1 MNWEALRGNVD
12 TDVIYYTR
20 EDRMIGGVN
29 VATSQI
35 ANIYNQGNNQ
45 LSDTLAK
52 IASGK
57 KFQNAGE
64 DLLSFSR
71 ANNLTNQIKGYN
83 DVEQKLTAAKT
94 ATSAAVE
101 VGSKVYENLTKMSDL
116 AAKYGTATTQ
126 EQAEYKAEFNSLRET
141 VVKALDNAKVDG
153 VNIADP
159 AYSNSVSMDPSGGTL
174 SIAYSADAGGTGAT
188 VDVADIGTL
197 EIDGG
202 TIAADLTDQTNRALS
217 FMSEAKSFN
226 NIIDNQIS
234 LNKTIVNSKEAVK
247 SLITDIDEASEMS
260 KMLDQNVRQQ
270 AAMSMLSQANM
281 SRQIVMK
288 LY

>member
-1 MNWEALRGNVD
+1 
-12 TDVIYYTR
+12 
-20 EDRMIGGVN
+20 MIGGVN
-29 VATSQI
+29 VATSSI

-64 DLLSFSR
+64 DLLSFTR

-83 DVEQKLTAAKT
+83 DVEQKLTAAQT
-94 ATSAAVE
+94 ATKAAVE
-101 VGSKVYENLTKMSDL
+101 VGSKVYENLTKMSDI
-116 AAKYGTATTQ
+116 ATKYSNTTDAT
-126 EQAEYKAEFNSLRET
+126 EQAEYTAEFNSLRDT
-141 VVKALDNAKVDG
+141 VVTALENASVDG
-153 VNIADP
+153 NAIADGS
-159 AYSNSVSMDPSGGTL
+159 YSQDIQMDPSGTTL
-174 SIAYSADAGGTGAT
+174 T
-188 VDVADIGTL
+188 VALSTAPTV
-197 EIDGG
+197 
-202 TIAADLTDQTNRALS
+202 AADLAITADFSQAVTDSLTY
-217 FMSEAKSFN
+217 MSDAKKFN
-226 NIIDNQIS
+226 SIIEDQLS
-234 LNKTIVNSKEAVK
+234 LNKTIVNSKEAVR

-281 SRQIVMK
+281 SRQVVMK

>member
-1 MNWEALRGNVD
+1 
-12 TDVIYYTR
+12 
-20 EDRMIGGVN
+20 MIGGVN
-29 VATSQI
+29 SATSSI

-71 ANNLTNQIKGYN
+71 ANALTNQISGYN
-83 DVEQKLTAAKT
+83 DIEQKLTAAKT
-94 ATSAAVE
+94 ATSAAVD
-101 VGSKVYENLTKMSDL
+101 VGSKVYENLTKMQDL
-116 AAKYGTATTQ
+116 STKFNATAVTDL
-126 EQAEYKAEFNSLRET
+126 EERAEYTAEYNSLRDT
-141 VVKALDNAKVDG
+141 VSKSLTNATVDG
-153 VNIADP
+153 ANIADGT
-159 AYSNSVSMDPSGGTL
+159 YSNTVNMDPEGTSTL
-174 SIAYSADAGGTGAT
+174 SVALTTNANVTAVDGLAIGAAGDAALQTQ
-188 VDVADIGTL
+188 VDDS
-197 EIDGG
+197 
-202 TIAADLTDQTNRALS
+202 LT

-281 SRQIVMK
+281 SRQVVMK

>member
-1 MNWEALRGNVD
+1 
-12 TDVIYYTR
+12 
-20 EDRMIGGVN
+20 MIGGVN

-64 DLLSFSR
+64 DLLSFTR
-71 ANNLTNQIKGYN
+71 ANNLSNQIKGYN
-83 DVEQKLTAAKT
+83 DVEQKLTDAKT
-94 ATSAAVE
+94 VTSAAVN

-116 AAKYGTATTQ
+116 AGKYAAASAT
-126 EQAEYKAEFNSLRET
+126 EQAEYTAEFNSLKDT
-141 VVKALDNAKVDG
+141 VVKSLENAKVDG
-153 VNIADP
+153 VSITSGTYTRTVN
-159 AYSNSVSMDPSGGTL
+159 MDPNGSTM
-174 SIAYSADAGGTGAT
+174 SIALDTVVDSAAVDALA
-188 VDVADIGTL
+188 IGTA
-197 EIDGG
+197 G
-202 TIAADLTDQTNRALS
+202 ADLTTQTGNALT
-217 FMSEAKSFN
+217 FMADAKGFN
-226 NIIDNQIS
+226 DMIDNQIS

-281 SRQIVMK
+281 SRQVVMK

>member
-1 MNWEALRGNVD
+1 
-12 TDVIYYTR
+12 
-20 EDRMIGGVN
+20 MIGGVN
-29 VATSQI
+29 VATSSI

-64 DLLSFSR
+64 DLISYSR

-83 DVEQKLTAAKT
+83 EVEQKLTDAKT
-94 ATSAAVE
+94 VTKAAVE
-101 VGSKVYENLTKMSDL
+101 VSSKVYENLTKMSEIAEKFD
-116 AAKYGTATTQ
+116 AALTAGNTQ
-126 EQAEYKAEFNSLRET
+126 EQAEYAAEFKSLRDT
-141 VVKALDNAKVDG
+141 VITALDNAKVDG
-153 VNIADP
+153 
-159 AYSNSVSMDPSGGTL
+159 NSINTYKQNVTMDPNGSTL
-174 SIAYSADAGGTGAT
+174 ALDLTTNEVDRSAIVGLTLTDAGSVTTAT
-188 VDVADIGTL
+188 TALDT
-197 EIDGG
+197 E
-202 TIAADLTDQTNRALS
+202 TTNALN
-217 FMSEAKSFN
+217 FMSQAKGFN
-226 NIIDNQIS
+226 DMIDNQIS
-234 LNKTIVNSKEAVK
+234 LNKTIVNSKEAVR

-281 SRQIVMK
+281 SRQVVMK

>member
-1 MNWEALRGNVD
+1 MNWEALKGDED
-12 TDVIYYTR
+12 TDVINYTR

-64 DLLSFSR
+64 DLLSFTR

-83 DVEQKLTAAKT
+83 DVEQKLTAAQT
-94 ATSAAVE
+94 ATKAAVE
-101 VGSKVYENLTKMSDL
+101 VGSKTYENLTKMSDL
-116 AAKYGTATTQ
+116 ATKYAATTDVQ
-126 EQAEYKAEFNSLRET
+126 EQAEYTAEFNSLRET
-141 VVKALDNAKVDG
+141 VSTALTNASVDG
-153 VNIADP
+153 TAIADG
-159 AYSNSVSMDPSGGTL
+159 AYSQTVQMDPSGTTL
-174 SIAYSADAGGTGAT
+174 S
-188 VDVADIGTL
+188 VDLTTAPAVADVDALDITAG
-197 EIDGG
+197 
-202 TIAADLTDQTNRALS
+202 AAGVDTEVGNALTY
-217 FMSEAKSFN
+217 MSDAKKFN
-226 NIIDNQIS
+226 TMIEDQIS

-281 SRQIVMK
+281 SRQVVMK

>member
-1 MNWEALRGNVD
+1 
-12 TDVIYYTR
+12 
-20 EDRMIGGVN
+20 MIGGVN

-64 DLLSFSR
+64 DLISFSR
-71 ANNLTNQIKGYN
+71 ANTLKNQISGYN

-94 ATSAAVE
+94 VTSAAVN
-101 VGSKVYENLTKMSDL
+101 VGSKVYENLTKMGDL
-116 AAKYGTATTQ
+116 ATKYATADAQ
-126 EQAEYKAEFNSLRET
+126 EKAEYAAEFKSLRDT
-141 VVKALDNAKVDG
+141 VVTSLENAKVDG
-153 VNIADP
+153 VDIADGSYNKDV
-159 AYSNSVSMDPSGGTL
+159 AMDPNGGTL
-174 SIAYSADAGGTGAT
+174 AVDLSVAGNFVTSGN
-188 VDVADIGTL
+188 ISTL
-197 EIDGG
+197 ELSDDTAAAAAATAVGLETTAALNYMNTAKG
-202 TIAADLTDQTNRALS
+202 YDNTI
-217 FMSEAKSFN
+217 E
-226 NIIDNQIS
+226 NQIS

-281 SRQIVMK
+281 SRQVVMK

>member
-1 MNWEALRGNVD
+1 
-12 TDVIYYTR
+12 
-20 EDRMIGGVN
+20 MIGGVN

-64 DLLSFSR
+64 DLLSFTR

-94 ATSAAVE
+94 VTSAAVN
-101 VGSKVYENLTKMSDL
+101 VGSKVYENLTKMGDL
-116 AAKYGTATTQ
+116 ASKYATASTQ
-126 EQAEYKAEFNSLRET
+126 EQAEYAAEFKSLRDT
-141 VVKALDNAKVDG
+141 VVTSLSNAKVDG
-153 VNIADP
+153 VNIADGTYNKTV
-159 AYSNSVSMDPSGGTL
+159 AMDPNSGTL
-174 SIAYSADAGGTGAT
+174 AVDLHAAGNFVTSANLATLDLTTGAAAAVT
-188 VDVADIGTL
+188 AVGTETTNAL
-197 EIDGG
+197 NYMNTAKGLND
-202 TIAADLTDQTNRALS
+202 TI
-217 FMSEAKSFN
+217 E
-226 NIIDNQIS
+226 NQIS

-281 SRQIVMK
+281 SRQVVMK

>member
-1 MNWEALRGNVD
+1 
-12 TDVIYYTR
+12 
-20 EDRMIGGVN
+20 
-29 VATSQI
+29 
-35 ANIYNQGNNQ
+35 

-64 DLLSFSR
+64 DLLSFTR

-83 DVEQKLTAAKT
+83 DVEQKLTAAQT
-94 ATSAAVE
+94 ATKAAVE

-116 AAKYGTATTQ
+116 ATKYAATTDLQ
-126 EQAEYKAEFNSLRET
+126 EQAEYTAEFNSLRET
-141 VVKALDNAKVDG
+141 VSTALSNARVDG
-153 VNIADP
+153 TPIADGT
-159 AYSNSVSMDPSGGTL
+159 YNQDVQMDPSGTTL
-174 SIAYSADAGGTGAT
+174 T
-188 VDVADIGTL
+188 VDLGTAPTVAAVDALLIT
-197 EIDGG
+197 GG
-202 TIAADLTDQTNRALS
+202 AGVTTEVGNSLTY
-217 FMSEAKSFN
+217 MSDAKKFN
-226 NIIDNQIS
+226 SIIEDQIS

-281 SRQIVMK
+281 SRQVVMK

>member
-1 MNWEALRGNVD
+1 
-12 TDVIYYTR
+12 
-20 EDRMIGGVN
+20 MIGGVN

-45 LSDTLAK
+45 LSDTLQK

-64 DLLSFSR
+64 DLISFSR
-71 ANNLTNQIKGYN
+71 ANNLTNQINGYN

-101 VGSKVYENLTKMSDL
+101 VGSKVYENLTKMQDL
-116 AAKYGTATTQ
+116 VTKYAATTDVN
-126 EQAEYKAEFNSLRET
+126 EQAEYTAEFNSLRDT
-141 VVKALDNAKVDG
+141 VSKSLTNANVDG
-153 VNIADP
+153 TNVADGSYSNTVNMDPQGTGTLNIAL
-159 AYSNSVSMDPSGGTL
+159 ATN
-174 SIAYSADAGGTGAT
+174 ADATAVDALTINGAS
-188 VDVADIGTL
+188 VATDLQT
-197 EIDGG
+197 EIDNS
-202 TIAADLTDQTNRALS
+202 LTY
-217 FMSEAKSFN
+217 MSEAKSFD
-226 NIIDNQIS
+226 NIISNQIS

-281 SRQIVMK
+281 SRQVVMK